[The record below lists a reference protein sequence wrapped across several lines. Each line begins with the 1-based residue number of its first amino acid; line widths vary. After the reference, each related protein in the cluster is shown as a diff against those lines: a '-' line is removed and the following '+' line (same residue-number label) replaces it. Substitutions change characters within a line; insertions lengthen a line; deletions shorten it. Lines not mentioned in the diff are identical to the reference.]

1 MDWSH
6 STFLVNLDR
15 KVGGCPRRRHRTY
28 DLSVG
33 VHQETLSCTVPTLE
47 LLVRGS
53 SRELPPPTADAAL
66 LAWLLDTLQPMP
78 RTRVKELLRSGRVLV
93 NGTSVTRHDHQL
105 TPADKVSIAR
115 DAPSTQAAQS
125 VGLTIVYEDD
135 AVIVIDKS
143 SGMLTVA
150 TEGEKADTAF
160 TRLGKLLT
168 ARRAGRPYV
177 VHRLDRDTSGL
188 LLFARSPKIRDRLQ
202 ADWERVTK
210 TYLAVVEG
218 TPVRAEAVID
228 NFLVE
233 DRDLKVRACGRDT
246 PGAKRAVTRYRV
258 TMAGRKHSLIE
269 VVLETGRKHQ
279 IRVHLAGLGCPV
291 VGDERYGPKPD
302 PAGRLSLHAWRLA
315 FDHPVTGKRIELESS
330 LPGPLRRL
338 IDHT

>member
-1 MDWSH
+1 
-6 STFLVNLDR
+6 
-15 KVGGCPRRRHRTY
+15 
-28 DLSVG
+28 
-33 VHQETLSCTVPTLE
+33 
-47 LLVRGS
+47 
-53 SRELPPPTADAAL
+53 LPPLTADAAL
-66 LAWLLDTLQPMP
+66 LVWLLATLQPMP

-93 NGTSVTRHDHQL
+93 NGTSITQHDHPL
-105 TPADKVSIAR
+105 APGDRVSISR
-115 DAPSTQAAQS
+115 DAPSTHTPQS
-125 VGLTIVYEDD
+125 VGLAITFEDE
-135 AVIVIDKS
+135 AVIAIDKP

-160 TRLGKLLT
+160 TRLSKLLT

-188 LLFARSPKIRDRLQ
+188 LLFARSPLIRDRLQ

-218 TPVRAEAVID
+218 VPARPEGVID

-233 DRDLKVRACGRDT
+233 DLNLRVRACGRDT

-258 TMAGRKHSLIE
+258 KMAGRKHSLIE

-279 IRVHLAGLGCPV
+279 IRVHLAGLDCPV

-302 PAGRLSLHAWRLA
+302 PTGRLGLHAWRLV
-315 FDHPVTGKRIELESS
+315 FDHPVTGKRVELVSP
-330 LPGPLRRL
+330 LPGPLRRM
-338 IDHT
+338 IDH